1 MDAIRDLDISK
12 YRTSAD
18 SPYLDPT
25 HSIHFFCWIFETTAR
40 GVALGTPL
48 GSENVKSNDLKPLWD
63 SHFHFHFEIP
73 SQSFNIAP
81 ENDAWKMVGNSTFSF
96 LKKC

>member
-48 GSENVKSNDLKPLWD
+48 GSEKMKSMISNLCGTVIVIFSLKYPPKVL
-63 SHFHFHFEIP
+63 
-73 SQSFNIAP
+73 
-81 ENDAWKMVGNSTFSF
+81 T
-96 LKKC
+96 